1 MSSTTFTATSTE
13 DLPRIAEA
21 LLAAFKSRLVLFQ
34 GNLGAGKTTLI
45 KALCQALGVEEEVS
59 SPTFSV
65 VNEYLT
71 RDGQEVFHFDWYRL
85 EDESEAWDLGLED
98 YLERGDYL
106 FMEWPEKVSNLL
118 PFDFDKV
125 EIQVQEDEQH
135 PHPHLRQIRLS
146 HQP

>member
-13 DLPRIAEA
+13 DLPRIAAE
-21 LLAAFKSRLVLFQ
+21 LLASFKSRLILFQ

-71 RDGQEVFHFDWYRL
+71 RGGQEVFHFDWYRL

-125 EIQVQEDEQH
+125 EIQVHEDEQH
-135 PHPHLRQIRLS
+135 PHTHLRQIRLS